1 MSPTLCGSGKLTVLP
16 TLCLLISVQIT
27 GCTFRHRA
35 NDSGTGI
42 QTKGGSK
49 NITIQRCRFD
59 NAGSRAVNIG
69 GSTGLRYFRPK
80 PNGYE
85 AKDIIVED
93 CTFIGSMAAVAF
105 VGVDGAVV
113 RYNTIYRPKRC
124 IARILQETRGAEFVS
139 SRNGSFTNNIVAFH
153 SDELRTAVNVG
164 AGTAPKTFKF
174 AKNHWYCI
182 DNPQRSNRLSLPVKE
197 TDGKYGMNPQF
208 VNEREGDLSLRK
220 MSPVRDAGPRSSP
233 SR

>member
-1 MSPTLCGSGKLTVLP
+1 MTVRSLAARFA
-16 TLCLLISVQIT
+16 IAQ
-27 GCTFRHRA
+27 
-35 NDSGTGI
+35 NDSGTGV

-49 NITIQRCRFD
+49 NITIQRCRFE
-59 NAGSRAVNIG
+59 NAGGRAVNIG

-105 VGVDGAVV
+105 VGVDGAIV
-113 RYNTIYRPKRC
+113 RYNTIYRPKRW

-139 SRNGSFTNNIVAFH
+139 SRNGSFTNNIVTFH

-164 AGTAPKTFKF
+164 AGTAPKTYKF
-174 AKNHWYCI
+174 AKNYWYCI
-182 DNPQRSNRLSLPVKE
+182 DKPQRSNRLSLPVKE
-197 TDGKYGMNPQF
+197 THGKYGVNPQF
-208 VNEREGDLSLRK
+208 VSEREGDLSLRK
-220 MSPVRDAGPRSSP
+220 MSPIRDAGPRSNS